1 MVLTIIFC
9 YSAAIFLTCIHL
21 GYLPRNRF
29 DMPMTT
35 RKMRPAPLDRWA
47 SIILLAALGL
57 GGCASVSD
65 LRSFEADFSSAQ
77 ASTALSSPV
86 GLVEASVSE
95 VNQTSVGSS
104 EGLADSAVPAPPV
117 VAAAEEPA
125 TPSQPAPPTE
135 VAPSEEPVD
144 PFAKEDEAAGSAAEE
159 YDPWESYNSVVFEFN
174 RKVDRYLLKP
184 VAKAYNFV
192 LPDAVQRGVSNFF
205 QNVRFVPRMLNN
217 LFQGKLKGAGI
228 EGGRFLINSTL
239 GVGGFMDPARH
250 WFKLETPPE
259 DFGQTLGVYGVKPGP
274 YLMIPLLPPFTVRDV
289 TGFLVD
295 ILFDP
300 INYLVFP
307 SIELDG
313 APSLIAH
320 KNRGT
325 TTIAQFGSRVYEI
338 VNDRSLN
345 LETYQG
351 VEEATLDLYVAVRNA
366 YLQKRAKAIKE

>member
-1 MVLTIIFC
+1 MWL
-9 YSAAIFLTCIHL
+9 
-21 GYLPRNRF
+21 RNRF
-29 DMPMTT
+29 GMPTT
-35 RKMRPAPLDRWA
+35 ALKMRATIPLDRWA
-47 SIILLAALGL
+47 SVVLLAALGL
-57 GGCASVSD
+57 GGCASATD
-65 LRSFEADFSSAQ
+65 LRSIEVGLP
-77 ASTALSSPV
+77 ASQVTSDVSTRSNSSPAPAV
-86 GLVEASVSE
+86 LEDRSLAAAPVEGGTEVVASEPTTPKTAAGEEPS
-95 VNQTSVGSS
+95 TPP
-104 EGLADSAVPAPPV
+104 APAPP
-117 VAAAEEPA
+117 AEA
-125 TPSQPAPPTE
+125 
-135 VAPSEEPVD
+135 APSEEPLD
-144 PFAKEDEAAGSAAEE
+144 PFAKEDDAAGSTVEE
-159 YDPWESYNSVVFEFN
+159 YDPWESYNGVVFEFN
-174 RKVDRYLLKP
+174 RKVDRYVLKP

-192 LPDAVQRGVSNFF
+192 LPDVVQRGVSNFF

-217 LFQGKLKGAGI
+217 LLQGKLKGAGI

-250 WFKLETPPE
+250 WLKWETPPE

-295 ILFDP
+295 IVLDP
-300 INYLVFP
+300 INYFVFP

-313 APSLIAH
+313 APSLIEH

>member
-1 MVLTIIFC
+1 MPKTLSKM
-9 YSAAIFLTCIHL
+9 SAVAIRRGMSLC
-21 GYLPRNRF
+21 
-29 DMPMTT
+29 
-35 RKMRPAPLDRWA
+35 
-47 SIILLAALGL
+47 LLAALGS

-65 LRSFEADFSSAQ
+65 LRSFEVSLPAAQ
-77 ASTALSSPV
+77 TEALPV
-86 GLVEASVSE
+86 APD
-95 VNQTSVGSS
+95 
-104 EGLADSAVPAPPV
+104 GLARVSLADAQPLVGEPQPDRVESVTSAEPPAQL
-117 VAAAEEPA
+117 AAAEEP
-125 TPSQPAPPTE
+125 SPAPAPAAPTE
-135 VAPSEEPVD
+135 TAPSDEPID
-144 PFAKEDEAAGSAAEE
+144 PFAKEDEAGGKQEE
-159 YDPWESYNSVVFEFN
+159 YDPWEPYNGAVFEFN

-192 LPDAVQRGVSNFF
+192 LPDAVQRGFSNFF
-205 QNVRFVPRMLNN
+205 QNVRFVPRLLNN
-217 LFQGKLKGAGI
+217 IFQGKLKGAGI
-228 EGGRFLINSTL
+228 EGSRFLINSTL

-259 DFGQTLGVYGVKPGP
+259 DFGQTLGVYGLKPGP
-274 YLMIPLLPPFTVRDV
+274 YLMLPFLPPFTVRDA

-295 ILFDP
+295 IVLDP
-300 INYLVFP
+300 INYFVFP

>member
-1 MVLTIIFC
+1 
-9 YSAAIFLTCIHL
+9 
-21 GYLPRNRF
+21 
-29 DMPMTT
+29 
-35 RKMRPAPLDRWA
+35 MRSAPLDRWA
-47 SIILLAALGL
+47 SVILLAALGL

-65 LRSFEADFSSAQ
+65 LRPFEVDLSGAETGAIPSLPAGLAETAVSETRPGLSGSSNGPPD
-77 ASTALSSPV
+77 SPV
-86 GLVEASVSE
+86 PASPLV
-95 VNQTSVGSS
+95 
-104 EGLADSAVPAPPV
+104 AP
-117 VAAAEEPA
+117 AEEPSPA
-125 TPSQPAPPTE
+125 PQPAPPAE
-135 VAPSEEPVD
+135 AGANEEPFD
-144 PFAKEDEAAGSAAEE
+144 PFAKEDEAAGKAFEE

-174 RKVDRYLLKP
+174 RKVDKYVLKP

-192 LPDAVQRGVSNFF
+192 LPDAVQRGFSNFF
-205 QNVRFVPRMLNN
+205 QNVRFVPRLLNN

-228 EGGRFLINSTL
+228 EGSRFLINSTL
-239 GVGGFMDPARH
+239 GIGGFMDPARH

-259 DFGQTLGVYGVKPGP
+259 DFGQTLGVYGAKPGP
-274 YLMIPLLPPFTVRDV
+274 YLILPFLPPFTVRDA

-295 ILFDP
+295 IVLDP
-300 INYLVFP
+300 INYFVFP
-307 SIELDG
+307 SIELDD

-366 YLQKRAKAIKE
+366 YLQKRAKSIKE

>member
-1 MVLTIIFC
+1 
-9 YSAAIFLTCIHL
+9 
-21 GYLPRNRF
+21 
-29 DMPMTT
+29 MPKTLSTMT
-35 RKMRPAPLDRWA
+35 AV
-47 SIILLAALGL
+47 SIRRGMSLCLLAALGL
-57 GGCASVSD
+57 SGCASVSD
-65 LRSFEADFSSAQ
+65 LRPFDVTLSGNQVEATLAAPVESTHVATPEADK
-77 ASTALSSPV
+77 L
-86 GLVEASVSE
+86 
-95 VNQTSVGSS
+95 
-104 EGLADSAVPAPPV
+104 APPV
-117 VAAAEEPA
+117 VEPATAPPARLAAAEEP
-125 TPSQPAPPTE
+125 SPAPEPAAPTE
-135 VAPSEEPVD
+135 TAPSDEPID
-144 PFAKEDEAAGSAAEE
+144 PFAKEDEAGGKQEE
-159 YDPWESYNSVVFEFN
+159 YDPWEPYNGAVFEFN

-184 VAKAYNFV
+184 VAQAYNFV
-192 LPDAVQRGVSNFF
+192 IPDAVQRGFSNFF
-205 QNVRFVPRMLNN
+205 QNVRFVPRLLNN
-217 LFQGKLKGAGI
+217 VFQGKLKGAGI
-228 EGGRFLINSTL
+228 EGSRFLINSTL

-250 WFKLETPPE
+250 WFKLETPSE

-274 YLMIPLLPPFTVRDV
+274 YLMLPFLPPFTVRDA

-295 ILFDP
+295 IVLDP
-300 INYLVFP
+300 INYFVFP

>member
-1 MVLTIIFC
+1 MPETVIGRW
-9 YSAAIFLTCIHL
+9 TCVV
-21 GYLPRNRF
+21 
-29 DMPMTT
+29 
-35 RKMRPAPLDRWA
+35 
-47 SIILLAALGL
+47 LLAASGL

-65 LRSFEADFSSAQ
+65 LRSFEVDFSGTQ
-77 ASTALSSPV
+77 ANTALSSPTGV
-86 GLVEASVSE
+86 VEARVSD
-95 VNQTSVGSS
+95 TSPILAGAPD
-104 EGLADSAVPAPPV
+104 GLADSAAPASPV
-117 VAAAEEPA
+117 VSAAAEEP
-125 TPSQPAPPTE
+125 TIPPQPAPPTE
-135 VAPSEEPVD
+135 AVPSEEPLD
-144 PFAKEDEAAGSAAEE
+144 PFAKEDDAAGSTVEE
-159 YDPWESYNSVVFEFN
+159 YDPWESYNGVVFEFN
-174 RKVDRYLLKP
+174 RKVDRYVLKP

-192 LPDAVQRGVSNFF
+192 LPDVVQRGVSNFF

-217 LFQGKLKGAGI
+217 LLQGKLKGAGI

-250 WFKLETPPE
+250 WLKWETPPE

-295 ILFDP
+295 ILLDP

-313 APSLIAH
+313 APSLIEH
-320 KNRGT
+320 KNRDT

>member
-1 MVLTIIFC
+1 MPKTLSEM
-9 YSAAIFLTCIHL
+9 SAVAIRRGMFL
-21 GYLPRNRF
+21 
-29 DMPMTT
+29 
-35 RKMRPAPLDRWA
+35 W
-47 SIILLAALGL
+47 LLAALGL

-65 LRSFEADFSSAQ
+65 LRSFDV
-77 ASTALSSPV
+77 T
-86 GLVEASVSE
+86 VSGT
-95 VNQTSVGSS
+95 QLDAT
-104 EGLADSAVPAPPV
+104 VPAPIELAQGATPDSDKPTPDRAEPTTLAEPPTGI
-117 VAAAEEPA
+117 AAPEAPEPA
-125 TPSQPAPPTE
+125 
-135 VAPSEEPVD
+135 APSEAASSEEPLD
-144 PFAKEDEAAGSAAEE
+144 PFAKEDEAGGKQDE
-159 YDPWESYNSVVFEFN
+159 YDPLEPYNSAVFEFN

-192 LPDAVQRGVSNFF
+192 LPDAVQRGFSNFF
-205 QNVRFVPRMLNN
+205 QNVRFVPRLLNN
-217 LFQGKLKGAGI
+217 IFQGKVKGAGI

-274 YLMIPLLPPFTVRDV
+274 YLMLPFLPPFTVRDV

-295 ILFDP
+295 IVLDP
-300 INYLVFP
+300 INYFVFP

-313 APSLIAH
+313 APSLIEH